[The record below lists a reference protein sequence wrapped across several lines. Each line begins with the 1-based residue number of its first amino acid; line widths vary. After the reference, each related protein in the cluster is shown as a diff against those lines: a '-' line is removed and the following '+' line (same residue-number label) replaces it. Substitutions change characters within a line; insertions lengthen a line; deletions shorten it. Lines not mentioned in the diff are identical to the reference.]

1 MKVHGIGHGCAGIS
15 FLHAAGCGKGCAVP
29 IDLGTTVMLT
39 DAPTP
44 IPEDESGLL
53 GLLLEGW
60 SARNLSLPIG
70 ELGWVVKSE
79 IPIGMGLKSSTA
91 LLVAAQRALCDA
103 TQTNMS
109 AAMCNNLLSSVQLA
123 AGVSITE
130 AIDDI
135 TVSSDWS
142 IPWLVAATDVVDPLS
157 EPVIVPMK
165 EVFIVIR
172 NQPKAEVNI
181 SEFHDRRDRFEDVVR
196 MLRTCLLYT
205 SPSPRDG
212 LLSRMPSSA

>member
-53 GLLLEGW
+53 GLLLERW

-109 AAMCNNLLSSVQLA
+109 AAM
-123 AGVSITE
+123 
-130 AIDDI
+130 
-135 TVSSDWS
+135 
-142 IPWLVAATDVVDPLS
+142 
-157 EPVIVPMK
+157 
-165 EVFIVIR
+165 
-172 NQPKAEVNI
+172 
-181 SEFHDRRDRFEDVVR
+181 
-196 MLRTCLLYT
+196 
-205 SPSPRDG
+205 
-212 LLSRMPSSA
+212 